1 MKSIIRELWYGNVS
15 PQEGNRTDTKEMKEL
30 LGYMARHRQALMSVM
45 TDEQKA
51 IFQKLDNC
59 WSEYASL
66 VEEELFTYAFR
77 LGARIMLDAV
87 SEEGVR

>member
-15 PQEGNRTDTKEMKEL
+15 PQESNRTDTKEMKEL

-45 TDEQKA
+45 TDEQKV

-66 VEEELFTYAFR
+66 AEEELFTYAFR

-87 SEEGVR
+87 SEEA